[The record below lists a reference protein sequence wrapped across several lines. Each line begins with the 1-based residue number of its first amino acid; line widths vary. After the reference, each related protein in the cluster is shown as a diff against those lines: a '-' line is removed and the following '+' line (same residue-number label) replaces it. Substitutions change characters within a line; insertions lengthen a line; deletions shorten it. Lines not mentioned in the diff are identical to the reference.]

1 MKTLSKK
8 TKRIKRIKKIKN
20 KPKESAF
27 FLEKLFKILK
37 KKKYNKII
45 KWNEDGTIVIILDPI
60 KFSNKILRTFCNH
73 DNYTSFVRQ
82 LNLYG
87 FHKNKN
93 IYMDDKEQ
101 YYNENFRKDSS
112 IEEIRNIRRK
122 DLIND
127 NDENLTEKE
136 KKEQI
141 MHLEQIDKEGED
153 EKKIEEYKKIIENGN
168 MNIKYN
174 IHVLEFLIKKNKE
187 RNIFYEKIKKD
198 IYEFKNKNN
207 LKNIKINDFAN
218 NNNKLQEINII
229 KEKNENFKKIERIES
244 FTLNENKR
252 LFNAFKNVNEKKIE
266 KSIDNKNKLKSSFCD
281 DLSLFGDNSKNILN
295 AQSQTRTSF
304 ILLNK
309 SGIIEQNHNNNNNNI
324 NINDNFIF
332 KNNMNNSFS

>member
-1 MKTLSKK
+1 MKMKILSKK
-8 TKRIKRIKKIKN
+8 TKRIKKIKN

-93 IYMDDKEQ
+93 IYMNDKEQ
-101 YYNENFRKDSS
+101 YYNENFRRDSS
-112 IEEIRNIRRK
+112 IDEIRNIRRK

-141 MHLEQIDKEGED
+141 IHLAQIDKEGED

-174 IHVLEFLIKKNKE
+174 IHVLEFLIKKNIE
-187 RNIFYEKIKKD
+187 RNMFYEKIKKN

-218 NNNKLQEINII
+218 NNNNLQEINSI

-252 LFNAFKNVNEKKIE
+252 LSNAFKNVNEKKIE

-281 DLSLFGDNSKNILN
+281 DLSLFGDNSKNVLN
-295 AQSQTRTSF
+295 VQSQTRTSF

-309 SGIIEQNHNNNNNNI
+309 SGIIEQNHNNNNNI